1 MERTSFGIPLGDNHE
16 MSELELFRRELLNKD
31 GMIEILQ
38 NNVKDLQE
46 QLQNSYKRIDQ
57 LNQELENERKP
68 KVPRVVSGI
77 DGSGNPY

>member
-1 MERTSFGIPLGDNHE
+1 MADHQK
-16 MSELELFRRELLNKD
+16 SELEIFRREILNKE

-38 NNVKDLQE
+38 NNVKELQG

-68 KVPRVVSGI
+68 KVPRVVSGF
-77 DGSGNPY
+77 DGSGNPI